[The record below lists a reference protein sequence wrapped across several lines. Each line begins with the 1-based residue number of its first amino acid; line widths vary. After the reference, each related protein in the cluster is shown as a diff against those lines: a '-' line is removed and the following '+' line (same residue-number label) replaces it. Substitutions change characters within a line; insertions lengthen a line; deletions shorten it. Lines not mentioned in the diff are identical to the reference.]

1 MLIKLKKAQATA
13 EYAILFAVVIGA
25 AMGVQAYVKKAIQAR
40 IYDAANQFVNDTGGT
55 TFQWQ
60 GVSGT
65 KTISNQLSN
74 RLFTENLESTTAP
87 YVYNETVNADYTSE
101 MKR

>member
-25 AMGVQAYVKKAIQAR
+25 AMGVQSYVKRALQAR
-40 IYDAANQFVNDTGGT
+40 IYDAANEFVNSTSGT
-55 TFQWQ
+55 TLQWE

-65 KTISNQLSN
+65 KNTHNQVSTRN
-74 RLFTENLESTTAP
+74 FTEDINGTD
-87 YVYNETVNADYTSE
+87 YQYIYNEAMNATYDSN
-101 MKR
+101 MSR